1 MSNTDI
7 VRASFDA
14 YRRQDRQAAE
24 RLIAPD
30 FVFTSPQDDH
40 IDRTAFFE
48 RCFPTADRF
57 TTQEI
62 LELVGAG
69 EEGVFILYE
78 YELQTGNAI
87 ATPSSSPSATAD
99 WSRPRCS
106 SEDTS
111 ATERDRS
118 SPRWPSRRRHTA
130 RCRDH
135 VRLPSSRIVHGSMA
149 STLRCV

>member
-1 MSNTDI
+1 MSNTDV

-69 EEGVFILYE
+69 EDGVFILYE
-78 YELQTGNAI
+78 YELETGERHRNAEFI
-87 ATPSSSPSATAD
+87 TI
-99 WSRPRCS
+99 
-106 SEDTS
+106 
-111 ATERDRS
+111 RDGRLVETQVFFGG
-118 SPRWPSRRRHTA
+118 PVRR
-130 RCRDH
+130 
-135 VRLPSSRIVHGSMA
+135 
-149 STLRCV
+149 